1 MGALGLLAYAALVI
15 LDTPGYLPQWLRF
28 SIGGLRIRLEVA
40 HAKLVASCAFCLLGY
55 NKHMEE
61 VCEISCIKAIDAL
74 ILEWW

>member
-1 MGALGLLAYAALVI
+1 MGTLGLLAYAALVI
-15 LDTPGYLPQWLRF
+15 LDTLGYLPQWLRF

-61 VCEISCIKAIDAL
+61 IGEILCIKTIDAL
-74 ILEWW
+74 IIE

>member
-15 LDTPGYLPQWLRF
+15 LDTLGNLPQLLRF
-28 SIGGLRIRLEVA
+28 SIGGLRTRLEVA